1 MRGGMPTVHEYVGF
15 FVVGVFALGWIWG
28 LGAWA
33 LKRTPGAAYWGWLTV
48 AQVVAV
54 LQALL
59 GIGLFIAGYRREL
72 LHYAYG
78 IFPIVALVIA
88 HSVARRPDY
97 AAKPWLPFAIASFF
111 CFGLALRALMTGLGT
126 G

>member
-1 MRGGMPTVHEYVGF
+1 MPTVHEYVGF

-33 LKRTPGAAYWGWLTV
+33 LKRAPGASYWVWLTV
-48 AQVVAV
+48 AQVVAGS
-54 LQALL
+54 QALL
-59 GIGLFIAGYRREL
+59 GIVLFIAGYRREL

-78 IFPIVALVIA
+78 IFPIVALVVA

-97 AAKPWLPFAIASFF
+97 SAKPWLPFAIASFF
-111 CFGLALRALMTGLGT
+111 CFGLTLRALMTGLGT